1 VPTLGEVVDLVH
13 GWYPPQTADE
23 WDAVGLAAGDP
34 DAGVRRILL
43 AVDPVLPVAHE
54 AAAWDADLLLTHH
67 PLFLRGVHGVAETT
81 PKGRT
86 LATLTRAGCGLLTAH
101 TNADH
106 ADPGVSDAMARA
118 LGLRDVRPVA
128 ARGQP
133 LDKLVVFA
141 PPGDAEPIREAIA
154 AAGAGRIGDYDSCSW
169 STTGEGR
176 FRPLDGAHPAIG
188 QVGELERLEEVRIE
202 AVLPRSRR
210 AAVVRAM
217 LAAHSYEE
225 VAFDVI
231 ELADP
236 GTAATGAGR
245 VGAVEETTLAEFA
258 DHVARALPPTARGVL
273 VGGDPDRV
281 VRRVAVCGGAGDFLL
296 PEVLAS
302 GADVYVTSDLR
313 HHVAGEFLENDGP
326 VLLDVSHWAAEWTWL
341 PELAERLREALADRG
356 PGDTVEVRVST
367 ICTDV
372 WQARR

>member
-1 VPTLGEVVDLVH
+1 MPTLAPTLAQVVDLVH
-13 GWYPPQTADE
+13 GWYPPETADD

-34 DAGVRRILL
+34 EADVRRILL
-43 AVDPVLPVAHE
+43 AVDPVLPTAQE
-54 AAAWDADLLLTHH
+54 AADWDADLLLTHH

-106 ADPGVSDAMARA
+106 GSPGVSDALART
-118 LGLRDVRPVA
+118 LGLDDIRPIKA
-128 ARGQP
+128 YGEP

-141 PPGDAEPIREAIA
+141 PPSDAEAVRAAIA
-154 AAGAGRIGDYDSCSW
+154 EAGAGRIGDYDSCSW
-169 STTGEGR
+169 MVTGEGR
-176 FRPLDGAHPAIG
+176 FRPLEGAHPTIG
-188 QVGELERLEEVRIE
+188 RVGGLEQLEEVRIE
-202 AVLPRSRR
+202 AVLPRTRR

-217 LAAHSYEE
+217 LAAHSYEK

-231 ELADP
+231 ELADA
-236 GTAATGAGR
+236 GAARTGAGR
-245 VGAVEETTLAEFA
+245 VGEVDETTLGGYAA
-258 DHVARALPPTARGVL
+258 TVTAALPPTARGVL

-296 PEVLAS
+296 PEALAT

-313 HHVAGEFLENDGP
+313 HHVAGEFLERGGP
-326 VLLDVSHWAAEWTWL
+326 ALLDVSHWAAEWTWL
-341 PELAERLREALADRG
+341 PELAERLGAAW
-356 PGDTVEVRVST
+356 GDTVEIRVST

-372 WQARR
+372 WQARA

>member
-1 VPTLGEVVDLVH
+1 MPTLGEVTDLVH
-13 GWYPPQTADE
+13 GWYPPESADD

-34 DAGVRRILL
+34 AADVRRILL
-43 AVDPVLPVAHE
+43 AVDPVLPTAEE

-86 LATLTRAGCGLLTAH
+86 LATLTRTGCGLLTAH

-106 ADPGVSDAMARA
+106 GSPGVSDALARA
-118 LGLRDVRPVA
+118 LGLTDVTPVT
-128 ARGQP
+128 ARGEA

-141 PPGDAEPIREAIA
+141 PLGDAEAVRA
-154 AAGAGRIGDYDSCSW
+154 ALHRSGAGHVGDYDTVSY
-169 STTGEGR
+169 TVAGEGR
-176 FRPLDGAHPAIG
+176 FRPMPGAHPA
-188 QVGELERLEEVRIE
+188 VGEVGRLEVTDELRIE
-202 AVLPRSRR
+202 ALLPRRLR
-210 AAVVRAM
+210 TEVVRAV

-236 GTAATGAGR
+236 ATAATGMGR
-245 VGAVEETTLAEFA
+245 VGDVAETTLGAFAET
-258 DHVARALPPTARGVL
+258 VAATLPPTARGVL

-296 PEVLAS
+296 GQALAS
-302 GADVYVTSDLR
+302 GADVFVTSDLR
-313 HHVAGEFLENDGP
+313 HHVASEFLEKGGP
-326 VLLDVSHWAAEWTWL
+326 ALLDVSHWAAEWTWL
-341 PELAERLREALADRG
+341 PELATRLGQAL
-356 PGDTVEVRVST
+356 GDTVEVRVST

-372 WQARR
+372 WQARA